1 MVNCAPPPFYKHRV
15 DAPLQARCQDRPRE
29 EAEQRRDVTRRG
41 LPAVAP
47 QLEAHNPK
55 EAEPRGAA
63 SPVHRERMTVYYS
76 SHLTEALVP
85 VGCTVAAEDGDGLGS
100 AVVRR

>member
-1 MVNCAPPPFYKHRV
+1 MGSGPPLYKHRV

-47 QLEAHNPK
+47 QLEAHDPK

-63 SPVHRERMTVYYS
+63 SPVHRERMTV
-76 SHLTEALVP
+76 LLI
-85 VGCTVAAEDGDGLGS
+85 
-100 AVVRR
+100 

>member
-47 QLEAHNPK
+47 QLETHNPK
-55 EAEPRGAA
+55 EAEPGERRHRGKNAILLITCIR
-63 SPVHRERMTVYYS
+63 VVGRKVF
-76 SHLTEALVP
+76 TE
-85 VGCTVAAEDGDGLGS
+85 S
-100 AVVRR
+100 VRSR

>member
-47 QLEAHNPK
+47 RCCAF
-55 EAEPRGAA
+55 
-63 SPVHRERMTVYYS
+63 V
-76 SHLTEALVP
+76 
-85 VGCTVAAEDGDGLGS
+85 VGWEWACDVGGCFGVEVG
-100 AVVRR
+100 

>member
-15 DAPLQARCQDRPRE
+15 DAPLQARCHDRPHE

-55 EAEPRGAA
+55 EADPRGAA
-63 SPVHRERMTVYYS
+63 SPVHRERMTVLLII
-76 SHLTEALVP
+76 LTHHEPPQPKPPELP
-85 VGCTVAAEDGDGLGS
+85 GVGTEGMRSL
-100 AVVRR
+100 

>member
-15 DAPLQARCQDRPRE
+15 NAPLQARCQDRPRE

-63 SPVHRERMTVYYS
+63 SPVHRERMTVLLIAS
-76 SHLTEALVP
+76 EALVP
-85 VGCTVAAEDGDGLGS
+85 VGSTVAAEDGDGLGS